1 MFLYCFINDSVLAR
15 ALCAQGALNH
25 KRQVPQRINQLGPR
39 PMRVTSSFFRM
50 HRAIKP
56 SQGQQGTKGCLG
68 FGLLKCTGVGGTQT
82 TRPQLRER
90 RRSPESPPLVGA
102 SIFRNY
108 CGKEER

>member
-1 MFLYCFINDSVLAR
+1 
-15 ALCAQGALNH
+15 
-25 KRQVPQRINQLGPR
+25 
-39 PMRVTSSFFRM
+39 MRVTPSFFRM

-56 SQGQQGTKGCLG
+56 SQGQQGTKERLG
-68 FGLLKCTGVGGTQT
+68 FEVAFKCTGGTQT

-90 RRSPESPPLVGA
+90 RRSPESPPSVGA